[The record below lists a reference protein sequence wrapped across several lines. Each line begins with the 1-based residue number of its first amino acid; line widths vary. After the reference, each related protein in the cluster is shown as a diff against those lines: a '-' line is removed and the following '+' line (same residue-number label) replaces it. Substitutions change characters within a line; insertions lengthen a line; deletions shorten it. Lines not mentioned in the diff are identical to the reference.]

1 MDPQKGDMSQ
11 FESESE
17 KSEEL
22 ESQMPELG
30 EEDTNKLNE
39 IKHFLLHEI
48 EEGMTMSSTNL
59 RVLTS
64 TREMSFRMW
73 DKCIRTIIA
82 TMHKTLR
89 DIRRQGMEHEMKL
102 MQFFKFE

>member
-1 MDPQKGDMSQ
+1 MGPQKGDMSQ
-11 FESESE
+11 SESESE

-22 ESQMPELG
+22 EFQMPELS
-30 EEDTNKLNE
+30 EEETKKLNE

-48 EEGMTMSSTNL
+48 EEAMTMSSTNL

-89 DIRRQGMEHEMKL
+89 DVRRQGKEKKNVIAL
-102 MQFFKFE
+102 F